1 MDKKVWGSQ
10 QSLLRSIILK
20 PDKFD
25 EVIELCLNQHE
36 MVHSSEMSPKNI
48 TTFED
53 ELWQGLD
60 ETTFRTMLAKDNTT
74 IAWCIW
80 HSTRIEDITMNIL
93 VADEAQV
100 ISTGQWIQ
108 KMNNVICDTG
118 NAMTNEE
125 IVHFSTN
132 INMTELRKYRIAV
145 GKRTRE
151 IIKDFKPQ
159 DLKRK
164 IEKNK
169 LKRVIDEGAVL
180 DVEGA
185 NWLIDFWGRKNVAGI
200 LLMPVT
206 RHHMVHLNESLRI
219 KKRCQTSH
227 TVKV

>member
-1 MDKKVWGSQ
+1 MDKKAWGSQ
-10 QSLLRSIILK
+10 QNLLRSIILK
-20 PDKFD
+20 SGKFD
-25 EVIELCLNQHE
+25 EAIELCLNQHE
-36 MVHSSEMSPKNI
+36 MVHSSEMSQKNI
-48 TTFED
+48 TTCED

-60 ETTFRTMLAKDNTT
+60 ESTFRTMLARDNTT

-93 VADEAQV
+93 VADGVQV
-100 ISTGQWIQ
+100 INTGQWIP

-125 IVHFSTN
+125 IVNFSTN
-132 INMTELRKYRIAV
+132 INMNELRKYRIAV
-145 GKRTRE
+145 GKRTCE
-151 IIKDFKPQ
+151 IIRDFSPE

-164 IEKNK
+164 IEKKK

-185 NWLIDFWGRKNVAGI
+185 NWLIDFWGKKNVAGI

-219 KKRCQTSH
+219 KKRCQLSH
-227 TVKV
+227 R